1 MKKII
6 LVCLLTLTTNTF
18 VKAQDAVSLSEDNL
32 KWEQKFKNAKEL
44 SKASKKPLLIF
55 FTGSDWCGPCK
66 MLVED
71 FFESERFK
79 KLAEKDFILYEANYP
94 RNLDLVTSSQKEDNL
109 MLKKKYGI
117 NSYPTIIV
125 VDGNEKILGI
135 KKSYNLMRDASYHF
149 DFVESLLN
157 K

>member
-18 VKAQDAVSLSEDNL
+18 VKAQNAVSLSEDNL